1 MRFEMDN
8 IPSKMKLSLGFILLM
23 ISSISFAE
31 KLIVPGSLCKAVSPS
46 LSIALQSRET
56 GLFNSS
62 SNQTL
67 AVVCP
72 LSNRDFVALSG
83 RKGDSVDI
91 AMNAQNSSDTS
102 DPISCS
108 LVQNSAVTEKT
119 NLEPSGTSTADLS
132 ISFRWDDVVYSNSE
146 NISHAISCSLP
157 PESNLQSIEIKS
169 SASKLYA
176 DGFQTY
182 KIRDDAVIE
191 TEGYRIE
198 NFGMEYV
205 KITERYKGPSCYPDP
220 EDCTDPDAVFQITD
234 PLSSVGDFNRDGLE
248 DIALVIGYSPH
259 KTGRD
264 WNKLSSKPIFFIQT
278 ESGDLVL
285 DNSVVEGYEDIIQC
299 SAYRI
304 RVADFN
310 GDGYDDLVTSSFC
323 QAYQEFNGNPNY
335 EIPVA
340 DRVND
345 RPLLLLSNTSGK
357 LQDARDNISL
367 DYANYYGGHE
377 ISVGDIDGDGDID
390 IYTGARVLLNDG
402 SGMFTDETDSWTYFS
417 SNAGGSAIGDING
430 DGKADLISNYDVLIS
445 TRILSGYQYITAFTE
460 LKLPDNFW
468 GENGGTTNYMM
479 IADVLSDVPG
489 NEIILAETRWDPYY
503 DGRYFQIYSYQNGK
517 FVSYSE
523 RLEGNL
529 SRAGTGTG
537 ENIYKSGE
545 GYFKLLDID
554 NDGLTDIVDITTGCL
569 DCSGGFFGGV
579 DVFKNNGD
587 GTYTLESNDGI
598 PYIARN
604 DIEGFEGSTPE
615 KKSTGL
621 PSAHPIFLGKSSK
634 VSWVSQMSHFEDIWP
649 PEFNTYTF
657 YTIRAK

>member
-1 MRFEMDN
+1 MDN
-8 IPSKMKLSLGFILLM
+8 VVMNIKLIFSFLMVM

-31 KLIVPGSLCKAVSPS
+31 KLIVPGSLCKPTSPGS
-46 LSIALQSRET
+46 SIALQSRET

-108 LVQNSAVTEKT
+108 LVQNGAITEKT

-157 PESNLQSIEIKS
+157 PQSNLQSIEIKS

-205 KITERYKGPSCYPDP
+205 KITERYKGPSCYPKP
-220 EDCTDPDAVFQITD
+220 EDCTDPDLVFQIID
-234 PLSSVGDFNRDGLE
+234 DYPSSVGDFNRDGLE
-248 DIALVIGYSPH
+248 DIAIMIGYSPH

-264 WNKLSSKPIFFIQT
+264 WNTLPSKPIFFIQT

-299 SAYRI
+299 NGYRSQ
-304 RVADFN
+304 VADFN
-310 GDGYDDLVTSSFC
+310 SDGFDDLVVSSFC
-323 QAYQEFNGNPNY
+323 QAYQEFNANPGW
-335 EIPVA
+335 EIP
-340 DRVND
+340 DTEKIND

-402 SGMFTDETDSWTYFS
+402 SGVFTDETDSWTYFS
-417 SNAGGSAIGDING
+417 SNAGGSAVGDING
-430 DGKADLISNYDVLIS
+430 DGTADLISDYDVLIS
-445 TRILSGYQYITAFTE
+445 TGNSNSFTE
-460 LKLPDNFW
+460 LNLPANFW
-468 GENGGTTNYMM
+468 GENSGLTNYMM

-517 FVSYSE
+517 FVSYSD

-554 NDGLTDIVDITTGCL
+554 NDGLIDIVDITTGCM

-587 GTYTLESNDGI
+587 GTYTLQADNGLA
-598 PYIARN
+598 YVARN
-604 DIEGFEGSTPE
+604 DIEGFEGSEPE

-621 PSAHPIFLGKSSK
+621 PSAHPIFLGKSTK
-634 VSWVSQMSHFEDIWP
+634 VSWVSRMSHFEDIWP
-649 PEFNTYTF
+649 AEFYTYTF
-657 YTIRAK
+657 YTIRVK

>member
-1 MRFEMDN
+1 MN
-8 IPSKMKLSLGFILLM
+8 IKLIFSFLMVM

-31 KLIVPGSLCKAVSPS
+31 KLIVPGSLCKPTSPGS
-46 LSIALQSRET
+46 SIALQSRET

-108 LVQNSAVTEKT
+108 LVQNGAVTEKT

-132 ISFRWDDVVYSNSE
+132 ISFRWDDIGYSNSE

-157 PESNLQSIEIKS
+157 PKSNLQSIEIKS

-205 KITERYKGPSCYPDP
+205 KITERYKGPSCYPKP
-220 EDCTDPDAVFQITD
+220 EDCTDPDGIFQIGD

-264 WNKLSSKPIFFIQT
+264 WNILPSKPIFFVQT

-323 QAYQEFNGNPNY
+323 QAYQEFNGNPSY

-390 IYTGARVLLNDG
+390 MYTGARVLLNDG
-402 SGMFTDETDSWTYFS
+402 SGVFTDETDSWTYFS
-417 SNAGGSAIGDING
+417 SNAGGSGVGDING
-430 DGKADLISNYDVLIS
+430 DGKADLISNYDVLMS
-445 TRILSGYQYITAFTE
+445 TGNSNSFTE
-460 LKLPDNFW
+460 LNLPDNFW
-468 GENGGTTNYMM
+468 GENAGTTNYMM
-479 IADVLSDVPG
+479 IADILSDIPG
-489 NEIILAETRWDPYY
+489 DEIILAETRWDPYY

-517 FVSYSE
+517 FVSYSD

-554 NDGLTDIVDITTGCL
+554 NDGLIDIVDITTGCM

-587 GTYTLESNDGI
+587 GTYTLQPNEGI

-604 DIEGFEGSTPE
+604 DIEGFEGGEPE

-634 VSWVSQMSHFEDIWP
+634 VSWVSQLSHNEDIWP
-649 PEFNTYTF
+649 PELNTYTF